1 MTAQELFGALVR
13 ALGLYWA
20 VYSIQTMLGAVI
32 PAQGYT
38 SGEYVISGFP
48 ILLIG
53 IFLMF
58 KADGMVATCYAKDDV
73 GADEA

>member
-1 MTAQELFGALVR
+1 
-13 ALGLYWA
+13 
-20 VYSIQTMLGAVI
+20 MLGAVI